1 MSQLGQKPTP
11 ELNIDAFH
19 SLTVW
24 DIWPIG
30 KTNFFN
36 MSKERIHENQLI
48 LKPVWQWVLF
58 AMDKNEKEGKGMI
71 CCKCWGNLKGL

>member
-1 MSQLGQKPTP
+1 MC
-11 ELNIDAFH
+11 
-19 SLTVW
+19 
-24 DIWPIG
+24 
-30 KTNFFN
+30 
-36 MSKERIHENQLI
+36 KERIRENQLI